1 MFFWPDT
8 SCTVFNKN
16 QQGLPEGQKIKSE
29 ETEQALDMAQILK
42 TSNLEFEIIS
52 LKALRE
58 K

>member
-16 QQGLPEGQKIKSE
+16 QQRLPEGQKIKSE

-52 LKALRE
+52 LKALME